1 MANLNLDKIVE
12 VSLVSVFPE
21 YFFGLSVRKNSHFSM
36 IAGLNILD
44 SISLGYTYE
53 YATSALSEYVSN
65 SHILFLKINLDSRMS
80 NLISPRF

>member
-1 MANLNLDKIVE
+1 
-12 VSLVSVFPE
+12 
-21 YFFGLSVRKNSHFSM
+21 M